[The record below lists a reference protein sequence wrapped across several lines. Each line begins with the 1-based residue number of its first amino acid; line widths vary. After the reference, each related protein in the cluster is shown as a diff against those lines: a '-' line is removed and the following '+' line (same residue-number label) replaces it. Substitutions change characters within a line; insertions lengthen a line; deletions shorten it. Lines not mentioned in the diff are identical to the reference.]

1 VPVVHLKGSSS
12 RRRPL
17 FVAWHKARGMARYRR
32 KFGPHGLA
40 GAIGSAGIWTR
51 FALAAPWHALR
62 QALAAVRAA

>member
-1 VPVVHLKGSSS
+1 
-12 RRRPL
+12 
-17 FVAWHKARGMARYRR
+17 MARYRR